1 MFKQSSSLFH
11 VQAVSITKVEVLV
24 EAPKSPAFNSS
35 TPVSKPPASS
45 AQIFS
50 PNFTNISAIK
60 KKEEKRDTRD
70 VRRMLATPEGEKL
83 TRRLLLG
90 AVHELRDRQTS
101 LGRTENVMS
110 HSSIKCHF
118 KAFETLFF
126 SPRGYTKNV

>member
-1 MFKQSSSLFH
+1 MFEQSSSLFY

-24 EAPKSPAFNSS
+24 EAPKAPTFNSS

-70 VRRMLATPEGEKL
+70 VRRMLATPEGDTL
-83 TRRLLLG
+83 TRP
-90 AVHELRDRQTS
+90 E
-101 LGRTENVMS
+101 
-110 HSSIKCHF
+110 III
-118 KAFETLFF
+118 
-126 SPRGYTKNV
+126 RGST